1 MHCQMTT
8 ESGLNRGD
16 SNDTTSPSHIPQ
28 HGVAPSL
35 EHEVCARAAW
45 LETFYDEIVG
55 CRVLI
60 EFPHRHRSRGRP
72 IDVRIELSVPG
83 EDIIVNQ
90 GTSRYSTLADPL
102 PEIANGNR
110 AKEPDHKDVVV
121 AIHDAFDVARR
132 RLEDFARR
140 RRADVKTHRSDAA

>member
-1 MHCQMTT
+1 MTRPIQVT
-8 ESGLNRGD
+8 FRNMA
-16 SNDTTSPSHIPQ
+16 
-28 HGVAPSL
+28 VAPSL

-60 EFPHRHRSRGRP
+60 EFPHRHRSTGRP
-72 IDVRIELSVPG
+72 IHVRIELSVPG

-90 GTSRYSTLADPL
+90 ETSRYSTFGDPL
-102 PEIANGNR
+102 PEIADGNR
-110 AKEPDHKDVVV
+110 VKEPDHKDVVV

-140 RRADVKTHRSDAA
+140 RRDDVKTHRFDAA